1 MVAPSRHSKE
11 DGRMLNEPREDLQ
24 DAQGWAEE
32 DAITIAQLREAW
44 RDAQACLA
52 AVEADAETLWRESQ
66 YTCLDMLI
74 VRTKAQSARLALGLL
89 PPRVRKA

>member
-1 MVAPSRHSKE
+1 MDRVTVK
-11 DGRMLNEPREDLQ
+11 
-24 DAQGWAEE
+24 
-32 DAITIAQLREAW
+32 QLLEAW
-44 RDAQACLA
+44 HEAQACLA

-74 VRTKAQSARLALGLL
+74 IRTKAQSARLALGLL